1 MDSTLWMVAYRY
13 VSSPPPCTCLTPII
27 LLLRHLLSDS
37 SARQCAPLEREGPQ
51 TLCHTAARSP
61 ALSASFSVRLARRKK
76 KKKEKKKRTRS
87 GVNSLADAAD
97 GFLRVLSFRRGS
109 AVTNTL
115 PPTAV
120 VFIHKF
126 FSPRLFG

>member
-1 MDSTLWMVAYRY
+1 MRAAGARGPANVVPHCCTEPRTLRV
-13 VSSPPPCTCLTPII
+13 IF
-27 LLLRHLLSDS
+27 
-37 SARQCAPLEREGPQ
+37 CAFGTEKE
-51 TLCHTAARSP
+51 
-61 ALSASFSVRLARRKK
+61 

-126 FSPRLFG
+126 FFPRLFG